1 MSRQIGVAALIY
13 GLANLLSRLIGLVRE
28 AVIGRTLGD
37 GDGADIFRAS
47 FVLPDYLLY
56 LLAGGAIS
64 LVFIPLFQR
73 HRAAG
78 QDDEGWRAC
87 AAVGNLLGL
96 GALALIAVAWI
107 LAPIMAPALA
117 PGFDASKTAALV
129 DLYRIVLPTAF
140 FHAIGGLLSATLQ
153 AEDRHALP
161 ALAPL
166 IYTGCIVGAG
176 LIWGPTYGEYAFAWG
191 AVVGA
196 ALGPFGLPLVG
207 ALRLGVRWRWRLEPR
222 HPDVR
227 RYFVRALP
235 IMLGFSVVMV
245 DDWLVTYF
253 ASNAQGLVA
262 QMGYARTLMKV
273 PMGVFGLAL
282 GMAAFPTLSRLMTAG
297 RQDEAYSTLIRA
309 LRALLLLALLAQV
322 GLTVAG
328 VQVAQVIWGSGRI
341 DPAGLA
347 DIGLYTGILCAG
359 LMGWSA
365 QGLVARGFYAQ
376 GKTWPPTVIGTA
388 VVLAMLPVYHW
399 LYGLYGGVGL
409 GIASSAGIL
418 LYVGALILALR
429 RALGGPVASGPGVAH
444 LLARVLPV
452 ALAAMAAGLW
462 AVGALS
468 EALPPILSGGIAGGG
483 AVALTF
489 AGAYV
494 LRVEETRWLIRR
506 VLRR

>member
-64 LVFIPLFQR
+64 LVFIPLFQK
-73 HRAAG
+73 HRADGDEAG
-78 QDDEGWRAC
+78 GWRAC

-96 GALALIAVAWI
+96 GALVLIAVAWW
-107 LAPIMAPALA
+107 LAPVVAPKLA
-117 PGFDASKTAALV
+117 PGFAPEKQEALV
-129 DLYRIVLPTAF
+129 SLYRIVLPTAL
-140 FHAIGGLLSATLQ
+140 FHAVGGLLSATLQ
-153 AEDRHALP
+153 AEDRHSLP

-166 IYTGCIVGAG
+166 VYTGCIVGAG
-176 LIWGPTYGEYAFAWG
+176 LIWGPEYGEYAFAWG

-196 ALGPFGLPLVG
+196 ALGPFGLPLLG
-207 ALRLGVRWRWRLEPR
+207 AIRLGVRWRWRLEPS
-222 HPDVR
+222 HPDVK

-253 ASNAQGLVA
+253 ASEQGGLVA

-282 GMAAFPTLSRLMTAG
+282 GMAAFPTLSRMMNAG
-297 RQDEAYSTLIRA
+297 ETVEAWSTLVRA
-309 LRALLLLALLAQV
+309 LRALLLLAVLAQV

-341 DPAGLA
+341 DAQGLQ
-347 DIGLYTGILCAG
+347 DIGLYTGILCGG

-365 QGLVARGFYAQ
+365 QGLVARGFYARGQ
-376 GKTWPPTVIGTA
+376 TWPPTVIGTI
-388 VVLAMLPVYHW
+388 VVLAMLPVYWW
-399 LYGLYGGVGL
+399 LYGSYGGLGL
-409 GIASSAGIL
+409 GVASSMSIL
-418 LYVGALILALR
+418 VYVLLLMWALR
-429 RALGGPVASGPGVAH
+429 RALDGPRASGPGITD
-444 LLARVLPV
+444 LLVRLLPV
-452 ALAAMAAGLW
+452 AAGATALGIW
-462 AVGALS
+462 VVGLLS
-468 EALPPILSGGIAGGG
+468 EAMPPLLSGGIAGGG
-483 AVALTF
+483 AVVITF
-489 AGAYV
+489 VGAYA
-494 LRVEETRWLIRR
+494 LKVEETRWLIRR
-506 VLRR
+506 LLRR